1 MADGSDER
9 DAMEGARFIAAL
21 TQPDDPE
28 HDAPAML
35 LYRLLKLAHLI
46 QRPFMVPGTN
56 AYELNVNE
64 LRLVVTLAHLG
75 EAASHELCEVA
86 ALHPMNV
93 SRAVARLRKQG
104 RVAER
109 PDAGNRRRKLLTLTQ
124 EGQRLYVEMVPEIDE
139 AATRLFVGLDPDT
152 LKLLSTLIDRLTRNV
167 AAGDALAG

>member
-9 DAMEGARFIAAL
+9 EPMEGARFIAAL
-21 TQPDDPE
+21 TRPDDPE

-35 LYRLLKLAHLI
+35 LYRLLKLAHMI
-46 QRPFMVPGTN
+46 QRPFLVPGTN

-109 PDAGNRRRKLLTLTQ
+109 PDAGNRRRKLLTLTPD
-124 EGQRLYVEMVPEIDE
+124 GQRLYAEMVPEIDE
-139 AATRLFVGLDPDT
+139 AATRLFAGLDADT
-152 LKLLSTLIDRLTRNV
+152 LRMLSTLIDRLTRNV
-167 AAGDALAG
+167 TAGDTPAG

>member
-1 MADGSDER
+1 MADGGDEGSET
-9 DAMEGARFIAAL
+9 EGARFIAAL

-28 HDAPAML
+28 HGAPAML

-109 PDAGNRRRKLLTLTQ
+109 PDIGNRRRKLLTLTR
-124 EGQRLYVEMVPEIDE
+124 EGQRLYDEMVPEIDE
-139 AATRLFVGLDPDT
+139 AAARLFAGLDAGT
-152 LKLLSTLIDRLTRNV
+152 LEVLSTMIDRLTRNV
-167 AAGDALAG
+167 SASDPAED

>member
-1 MADGSDER
+1 MADGSDEGG
-9 DAMEGARFIAAL
+9 ETGGARFIAAL
-21 TQPDDPE
+21 TRPDDPE
-28 HDAPAML
+28 HGAPAML
-35 LYRLLKLAHLI
+35 LYRLLKLAHMI

-109 PDAGNRRRKLLTLTQ
+109 PDAGNRRRKLLTLTP
-124 EGQRLYVEMVPEIDE
+124 EGQRLYREMVPEIDE
-139 AATRLFVGLDPDT
+139 AAARLFAGLDAQT
-152 LKLLSTLIDRLTRNV
+152 LGMLSTMIDRLTHNV
-167 AAGDALAG
+167 SAGEAQGA

>member
-1 MADGSDER
+1 MTERSNVGAEAD
-9 DAMEGARFIAAL
+9 GARFLSAL
-21 TQPDDPE
+21 TRADDPE
-28 HDAPAML
+28 HRDPAML

-46 QRPFMVPGTN
+46 QRPFLVPGTN

-109 PDAGNRRRKLLTLTQ
+109 PDAGNRRRKLLTLTE
-124 EGQRLYVEMVPEIDE
+124 EGQRLYREMVPEIDE
-139 AATRLFVGLDPDT
+139 AAAHLFAGLDPAMLDT
-152 LKLLSTLIDRLTRNV
+152 LSTLIDRLTGNV
-167 AAGDALAG
+167 ATGDPDPA

>member
-1 MADGSDER
+1 MAGHTNGSAE
-9 DAMEGARFIAAL
+9 ASGARFISAL
-21 TQPDDPE
+21 TRSDDPE
-28 HDAPAML
+28 HREPAML

-109 PDAGNRRRKLLTLTQ
+109 RDAANRRRKILTLTD
-124 EGQRLYVEMVPEIDE
+124 EGKRLYREMVPEIDE
-139 AATRLFVGLDPDT
+139 AAARLFAGLDPAMLDT
-152 LKLLSTLIDRLTRNV
+152 LSTLIDRLTGNV
-167 AAGDALAG
+167 ASGDAEPA

>member
-1 MADGSDER
+1 MADQANGNTQT
-9 DAMEGARFIAAL
+9 EGARFLSAL
-21 TQPDDPE
+21 TRPDDPE
-28 HDAPAML
+28 HREPAML

-109 PDAGNRRRKLLTLTQ
+109 RDAGNRRRKLLTLTP
-124 EGQRLYVEMVPEIDE
+124 EGQSLYREMVPEIDE
-139 AATRLFVGLDPDT
+139 AAGRLFEGLDAAT
-152 LKLLSTLIDRLTRNV
+152 LDNLSVLIDRLTGNV
-167 AAGDALAG
+167 TTPDALIG

>member
-1 MADGSDER
+1 MATQTNGSGETN
-9 DAMEGARFIAAL
+9 GARFLSAL
-21 TQPDDPE
+21 TRSDDPE
-28 HDAPAML
+28 HRDPAML

-109 PDAGNRRRKLLTLTQ
+109 RDAANGRRKILTLTD
-124 EGQRLYVEMVPEIDE
+124 EGRRLYAEMVPEIDE
-139 AATRLFVGLDPDT
+139 AAARLFAGLDPAMLDT
-152 LKLLSTLIDRLTRNV
+152 LSTLIDRLTGNV
-167 AAGDALAG
+167 AAPDSDPA

>member
-1 MADGSDER
+1 MADGGDEGSVTG
-9 DAMEGARFIAAL
+9 GARFIAAL
-21 TQPDDPE
+21 THPDDPE
-28 HDAPAML
+28 HRAPDML

-109 PDAGNRRRKLLTLTQ
+109 PDVGNRRRKLLTLTP
-124 EGQRLYVEMVPEIDE
+124 EGQRLYREMVPEIDE
-139 AATRLFVGLDPDT
+139 AATRLFAGLDGET
-152 LKLLSTLIDRLTRNV
+152 LDMLSTMIDRLTRNV
-167 AAGDALAG
+167 SAGDGAAD

>member
-1 MADGSDER
+1 MADGSDEGGTVN
-9 DAMEGARFIAAL
+9 GARFIAAL
-21 TQPDDPE
+21 THPDDPQ
-28 HDAPAML
+28 HRAPDML

-46 QRPFMVPGTN
+46 QRPFLVAGTN

-109 PDAGNRRRKLLTLTQ
+109 RDDGNRRRKLLTLTP
-124 EGQRLYVEMVPEIDE
+124 EGQRLYREMVPEIEE
-139 AATRLFVGLDPDT
+139 AATRVFAGLDAAN
-152 LKLLSTLIDRLTRNV
+152 LEMLSTLIDRLTHNV
-167 AAGDALAG
+167 STGDPAGD